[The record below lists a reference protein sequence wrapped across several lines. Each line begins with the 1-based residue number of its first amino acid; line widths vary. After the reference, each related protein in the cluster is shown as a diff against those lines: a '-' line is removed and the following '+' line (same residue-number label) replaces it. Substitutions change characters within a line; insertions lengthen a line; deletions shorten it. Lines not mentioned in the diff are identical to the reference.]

1 MFKKN
6 NPEIEITTIL
16 CKEIMYRDSFGLQGN
31 KYMNIFAFFE
41 CNLTFDALVIQ
52 IIHKYAL
59 PYIEFNVT
67 YIKHN
72 QFPFDNL

>member
-1 MFKKN
+1 
-6 NPEIEITTIL
+6 
-16 CKEIMYRDSFGLQGN
+16 MYRDSFGLQGN

-52 IIHKYAL
+52 IIHKHAL

-67 YIKHN
+67 YKKTQPIS
-72 QFPFDNL
+72 L